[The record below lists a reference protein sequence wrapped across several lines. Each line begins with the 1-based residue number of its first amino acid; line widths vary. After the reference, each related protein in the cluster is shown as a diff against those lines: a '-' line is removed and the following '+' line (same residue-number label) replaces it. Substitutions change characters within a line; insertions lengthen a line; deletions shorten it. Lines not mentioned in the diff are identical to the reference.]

1 MIQVCEDTTFLLKSS
16 LFDKN
21 AEMIANKFWIF
32 AMSSVL
38 LKCWDFVSSEEPD
51 GVLQCGGYRED
62 DDDLCQHAQWA
73 AHCDNIKAPKSPDCL
88 CACICLAPLPY
99 ALVSLSFLDS
109 HNTTLNGSIEALLQ
123 PESTPAVY
131 FARNRFKVDV
141 KLHCDKYPFVL
152 QAASVH
158 SSFTSFP
165 YWLPQVWCPISF
177 PILWNYVYFI

>member
-73 AHCDNIKAPKSPDCL
+73 AHRDNIKAP
-88 CACICLAPLPY
+88 
-99 ALVSLSFLDS
+99 
-109 HNTTLNGSIEALLQ
+109 
-123 PESTPAVY
+123 
-131 FARNRFKVDV
+131 
-141 KLHCDKYPFVL
+141 
-152 QAASVH
+152 
-158 SSFTSFP
+158 
-165 YWLPQVWCPISF
+165 
-177 PILWNYVYFI
+177 